1 MAIQGTVTATGRNT
15 TDVLLTNGGFETD
28 SLDSWDVSYYNSP
41 LNDVTVSASYGHT
54 GYGCSMY
61 SETSGGTMVSTGVS
75 WIGISQ
81 STVDLSNSTLLKL
94 DYRVTQYATEDIS
107 QANSFAVYINYSW
120 DEAAP
125 EEYGNSVTFSA
136 TSDWATK
143 YVSIPATCRV
153 ANATVLIG
161 TVCVYGV

>member
-1 MAIQGTVTATGRNT
+1 MAIQGTVTATGRGT

-28 SLDSWDVSYYNSP
+28 SLDSWDVSYYDSP

-61 SETSGGTMVSTGVS
+61 SETSGGTMGTGVS

-94 DYRVTQYATEDIS
+94 DYRVTQYATDDIS
-107 QANSFAVYINYSW
+107 QGNIGAVFINYTF
-120 DEAAP
+120 DEEAS
-125 EEYGNSVTFSA
+125 EEYGFQFSISA
-136 TSDWATK
+136 TADWITK
-143 YVSIPATCRV
+143 YVSVPATCMV
-153 ANATVLIG
+153 SNATVSIMLS
-161 TVCVYGV
+161 CVYGV